1 MNVLRIIFT
10 ATLLFTLVSCKET
23 KEEKLQKTLEKLR
36 AEQHKLEEQK
46 RLVDQLKEEVLKL
59 DGKNVTTDELYTLIT
74 TLHPQVKNFQQFIEF
89 QGKVVADKSVMVSPE
104 TGGLA
109 TQVNIEE
116 GQYVQKGQAIAYLD
130 NQMLKDN
137 ITELRSSLELA
148 KEVYE
153 RQKNLWDQ
161 KIGTEVQYLQAKTN
175 KESLEKKLITL
186 QNQVGKSVV
195 YAPISG
201 VVDMVFVKTGEMAAP
216 GMPIA
221 KVTNLST
228 IKVEADISEVY
239 AGKFRRGEQ
248 ILVRFPSIDRQ
259 QTATI
264 TNITQFIN
272 PGNRTFKVQAEIANT
287 GDHLMV
293 PNMVA
298 VVALKDKQNDHAIVI
313 PTRLIQQSAEGEYVM
328 ITGKNTAQKVLVTT
342 GATFN
347 GETEI
352 ISGLQPTD
360 VLIDGGFRD
369 VIEGDKIKIQK

>member
-148 KEVYE
+148 KEVY
-153 RQKNLWDQ
+153 
-161 KIGTEVQYLQAKTN
+161 
-175 KESLEKKLITL
+175 
-186 QNQVGKSVV
+186 
-195 YAPISG
+195 
-201 VVDMVFVKTGEMAAP
+201 
-216 GMPIA
+216 
-221 KVTNLST
+221 
-228 IKVEADISEVY
+228 
-239 AGKFRRGEQ
+239 
-248 ILVRFPSIDRQ
+248 
-259 QTATI
+259 
-264 TNITQFIN
+264 
-272 PGNRTFKVQAEIANT
+272 
-287 GDHLMV
+287 
-293 PNMVA
+293 
-298 VVALKDKQNDHAIVI
+298 
-313 PTRLIQQSAEGEYVM
+313 
-328 ITGKNTAQKVLVTT
+328 
-342 GATFN
+342 
-347 GETEI
+347 
-352 ISGLQPTD
+352 
-360 VLIDGGFRD
+360 
-369 VIEGDKIKIQK
+369 

>member
-1 MNVLRIIFT
+1 MNLIRIIIAVTFFSM
-10 ATLLFTLVSCKET
+10 LGCKET
-23 KEEKLQKTLEKLR
+23 KEEQLQNALEELR
-36 AEQHKLEEQK
+36 DEQQKLEEQK
-46 RLVDQLKEEVLKL
+46 RLVDELKEEVLRL
-59 DGKNVTTDELYTLIT
+59 DGRNVVTDELYTLVT
-74 TLHPQVKNFQQFIEF
+74 TLQPQVKEFQQFIEF
-89 QGKVVADKSVMVSPE
+89 QGKVVADKSVMISPE

-109 TQVNIEE
+109 TQVTIEE

-148 KEVYE
+148 KEVFE

-195 YAPISG
+195 YTPISG
-201 VVDMVFVKTGEMAAP
+201 VVDMVMVKTGEMTAP

-248 ILVRFPSIDRQ
+248 ILIRFPSVDRQ
-259 QTATI
+259 QNATI

-287 GDHLMV
+287 SDHLMV

-298 VVALKDKQNDHAIVI
+298 VVALKDKQNANAIVI
-313 PTRLIQQSAEGEYVM
+313 PTRLIQQSAEGEYIM
-328 ITGKNTAQKVLVTT
+328 LAGKNTAMKVLVTT

-352 ISGLQPTD
+352 LSGLKPTD
-360 VLIDGGFRD
+360 ILIDGGFRD